1 MDGWRRVTEE
11 SKREL
16 DEPGSGVL
24 PQGRR
29 PLHLADVGKIIR
41 GTFAAWFKDNAPSM
55 GAAIA
60 FYTLFA
66 IAPILLIVIWMAGAF
81 IGPDTVQAH
90 ILAQLRNLL
99 GDSGTNAIRALLMSA
114 KYSARSGYSTAAGI
128 ITVVIGSTSVFAE
141 LQNSLN
147 RIWHAPPR
155 GVAHGLWRL
164 IRARLL
170 SFGMIFG
177 VGFLLLVSL
186 TASAGFEGIGS
197 WLGTSMADWHGV
209 VAVLD
214 MALGFAIA
222 TVLFAVIYKYVP
234 SERLAWSDVWV
245 GALVTATL
253 FMSGKLVIVVYLGKL
268 AYNSAYG
275 IAGSFLVLLLW
286 VYFSAQI
293 FLLGAEFTCVYAQQR
308 GSKTA
313 GASGAILRAPA
324 P

>member
-1 MDGWRRVTEE
+1 MDGRRQMTED
-11 SKREL
+11 SKQGVDERSL
-16 DEPGSGVL
+16 DEPRSAAVR
-24 PQGRR
+24 GRR
-29 PLHLADVGKIIR
+29 ALKLGDIGKILR
-41 GTFAAWFKDNAPSM
+41 GTFAAWFKDGAPSM

-81 IGPDTVQAH
+81 IGPDAVQAH
-90 ILAQLRNLL
+90 ILAQLRDLI
-99 GDSGTNAIRALLMSA
+99 GDSGANAIRALLMSA

-141 LQNSLN
+141 LQNALN

-155 GVAHGLWRL
+155 TAVQGLWRL

-170 SFGMIFG
+170 SFGMVFG

-186 TASAGFEGIGS
+186 TASAGFEGLGS
-197 WLGTSMADWHGV
+197 WLGTTVANWRGV
-209 VAVLD
+209 VTALD
-214 MALGFAIA
+214 MALAFVIT

-253 FMSGKLVIVVYLGKL
+253 FVSGKVVIVVYLGKL

-293 FLLGAEFTCVYAQQR
+293 FLLGAEFTCVYARQR
-308 GSKTA
+308 GSKIA
-313 GASGAILRAPA
+313 GA
-324 P
+324 